1 MMIASAEREI
11 SCLRAL
17 KHPLIIEMVDIVK
30 DKEDR
35 RCLIMEKCN
44 KSLNKII
51 ESYQE

>member
-1 MMIASAEREI
+1 MIAAAEREI
-11 SCLRAL
+11 SCLRVL
-17 KHPLIIEMVDIVK
+17 KHPLIIKMVDIVK

-44 KSLNKII
+44 WNLSKII